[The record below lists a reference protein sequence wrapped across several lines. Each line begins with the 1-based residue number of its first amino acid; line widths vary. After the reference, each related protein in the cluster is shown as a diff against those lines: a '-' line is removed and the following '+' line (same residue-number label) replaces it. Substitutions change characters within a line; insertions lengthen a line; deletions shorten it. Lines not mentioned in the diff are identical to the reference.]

1 MYMQLIYIYDI
12 VETSKSK
19 GAKRMIFVLD
29 SGNTNRVLG
38 VLSEQKLIQEWTI
51 RTDRYKTEDEIGIL
65 IKSLFDY
72 NQLEMKD
79 IQGIIISSVVPQ
91 MMRAIEVMCIKYFNV
106 TPLIVGEMNVHS
118 HLDIRYPRPSEIGAD
133 RIVNAVAA
141 TTLYQGPLI
150 IIDFGTATTFCYV
163 DKHHAY
169 QGGII
174 TPGVTISVDALY
186 SHAAKLPKIEIHRP
200 EKVIGDSTVAAMQSG
215 VYYGYVGQVD
225 GIVRRMKEEAETEAF
240 VIATGGLAKLI
251 GRGSETIDEI
261 HTNLTL
267 LGLHEIYQKNIS

>member
-1 MYMQLIYIYDI
+1 MCIWQWVKIYDI

-19 GAKRMIFVLD
+19 GAKWMIFVLD
-29 SGNTNRVLG
+29 IGNTNTVLG
-38 VLSEQKLIQEWTI
+38 VFSKQKLIQEWSI
-51 RTDRYKTEDEIGIL
+51 RTDRYKTEDELGVL

-72 NQLEMKD
+72 NQLAMKD

-91 MMRAIEVMCIKYFNV
+91 MMRAIEVMCVKYFDV
-106 TPLIVGEMNVHS
+106 TPLIVGDMNVHS
-118 HLDIRYPRPSEIGAD
+118 HLNIQYPRPSEIGAD

-141 TTLYQGPLI
+141 TALYKGPLI

-163 DKHHAY
+163 DEYHAY

-186 SHAAKLPKIEIHRP
+186 SHAAKLPKIEIQRP
-200 EKVIGDSTVAAMQSG
+200 NKVIGDSTVAAMQSG

-225 GIVRRMKEEAETEAF
+225 GIVRRMKKEADTEAF

-251 GRGSETIDEI
+251 GKGSETIDEI
-261 HTNLTL
+261 HTTLTL
-267 LGLHEIYQKNIS
+267 LGLHEIYQKNI